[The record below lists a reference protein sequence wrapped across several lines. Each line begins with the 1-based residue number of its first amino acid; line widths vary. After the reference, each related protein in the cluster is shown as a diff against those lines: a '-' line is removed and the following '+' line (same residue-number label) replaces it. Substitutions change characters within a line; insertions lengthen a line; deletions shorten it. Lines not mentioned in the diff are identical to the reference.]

1 MEAALIKD
9 LTLIVSLLSTVI
21 SAYYALKY
29 KTEKNSDENT
39 TTATNF
45 KKSKTSI
52 VRKNVCLI
60 YCYIPLD
67 LKGDF

>member
-29 KTEKNSDENT
+29 KTEKNSDVG
-39 TTATNF
+39 A
-45 KKSKTSI
+45 
-52 VRKNVCLI
+52 
-60 YCYIPLD
+60 
-67 LKGDF
+67 